1 MRFTVTTYFWS
12 DPERKRNYTFTH
24 DHVRILKSMV
34 ERNLSV
40 PHNFVCVTNDHI
52 EGVDTLQLDMSKHV
66 PGTVFL
72 RLMQHRS
79 DYGDLIGADRILN
92 LDLDMVVVGSLDH
105 IAARTEPSVWYHNPN
120 HPAPRRAFY
129 QSSFQLFTPGTHPE
143 LYEEFDPVETPKWVN
158 WRFGGAEQAWIS
170 ERLDWDLP
178 YVDHRDGIYGAGR
191 IGDYGSDRIA
201 ELPDNACLITFPG
214 NRMVD
219 QPEVQAK
226 FPWIKEHWK

>member
-1 MRFTVTTYFWS
+1 
-12 DPERKRNYTFTH
+12 
-24 DHVRILKSMV
+24 MV

-40 PHNFVCVTNDHI
+40 PHNFVCVTNDNI

-72 RLMQHRS
+72 RLMQHRP
-79 DYGDLIGADRILN
+79 DYGDLIGADRVLN

-170 ERLDWDLP
+170 ERLPWDLP
-178 YVDHRDGIYGAGR
+178 YVDHRDGVYGAGR

-226 FPWIKEHWK
+226 FPWIKEHWR